1 MFKSYQNKNM
11 MVLKIHLKLK
21 LLNTNVKDGE
31 PKSQKFH
38 KKKKKSLKLMELL
51 FHKKIKK
58 DWTEEE
64 KLKKKKN

>member
-1 MFKSYQNKNM
+1 M
-11 MVLKIHLKLK
+11 MVLRIHSKLK